1 MTLNKLLL
9 HVTET
14 KCRIIIALSLNWVNS
29 VAA

>member
-14 KCRIIIALSLNWVNS
+14 KCRIIIALSLN
-29 VAA
+29 